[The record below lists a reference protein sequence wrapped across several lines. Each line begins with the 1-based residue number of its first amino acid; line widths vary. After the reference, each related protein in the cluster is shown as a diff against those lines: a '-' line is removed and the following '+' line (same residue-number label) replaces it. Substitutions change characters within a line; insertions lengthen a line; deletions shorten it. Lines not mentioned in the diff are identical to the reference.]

1 MSGNTT
7 NISKYLFLCGSNLL
21 KIFLAIYLALALV
34 VYPIMVTWAITT
46 DHVDEMTS
54 FDSFLF
60 SLLMLLSLTIFIF
73 ILAIVSEYFEFRV
86 QERLFNERPFSE
98 LEKLRFR
105 TVDLFKKSLLKLF
118 QLAYVTQINGYQIVA
133 RMHTKN
139 SVSFSILTESHVY
152 TRYELPDG
160 FNDSQLILRF
170 IRSSVGCPW

>member
-7 NISKYLFLCGSNLL
+7 SISKYLFLCGSKLL

-46 DHVDEMTS
+46 DQVDEMTS

-86 QERLFNERPFSE
+86 QERLFNERPF
-98 LEKLRFR
+98 
-105 TVDLFKKSLLKLF
+105 
-118 QLAYVTQINGYQIVA
+118 
-133 RMHTKN
+133 
-139 SVSFSILTESHVY
+139 
-152 TRYELPDG
+152 
-160 FNDSQLILRF
+160 
-170 IRSSVGCPW
+170 